1 MRVVLGSTWFRSIA
15 ARATC
20 PAFAASGFWGKLSAM
35 SAVKEKI
42 FPGNIAA
49 WLAVLFILLATMA
62 IGTPTA
68 SAIPTHR
75 DYTSQNRVGENSVAA
90 VQLRLAQSPQTPELQ
105 RESSIGR
112 YDLALD
118 DTLAAESAANPIEGL
133 PRVGSALKTDPYHAF
148 PDVID
153 NFASS
158 ATKTPLSS
166 GGNLYQAEG
175 SLNDVAGRFEW
186 IVDNGNVTHRLFVP
200 GGTLNG
206 VPIKP

>member
-35 SAVKEKI
+35 SVVKEKI

-118 DTLAAESAANPIEGL
+118 DTLAAEDGPLKNPKTGEPGSQSTVRNPDGAPKQVRRYGPDGNPQTDVDYGHGHEL
-133 PRVGSALKTDPYHAF
+133 GPNGQPVGSPHAHDWTPNPNGGFPIRGPARPVRPDDP
-148 PDVID
+148 
-153 NFASS
+153 
-158 ATKTPLSS
+158 
-166 GGNLYQAEG
+166 Q
-175 SLNDVAGRFEW
+175 
-186 IVDNGNVTHRLFVP
+186 
-200 GGTLNG
+200 
-206 VPIKP
+206 